1 VVSMVTVPMVGD
13 GVSVLID
20 LMSPACT
27 DSQYGMF
34 VILLPLA
41 ISPALIVLLVGDR
54 RAKRLGALSL
64 ASSSYARRQ
73 YLASH
78 DAERENRTFL
88 QSCLHYWSRLNGFGF
103 LLMGFAFVL
112 LLAPMTLNTTAKG
125 GYTNREYKPLIEKTL
140 TFSLAHCHAGD
151 WRYFVH
157 RLGSLG
163 RFLCQVPDHAQAGL
177 KPNFRMS
184 RPRNPNHRSQLTYS
198 SPASLSTSSTFSPAI
213 WSTLTSRHGLG

>member
-1 VVSMVTVPMVGD
+1 MESFRQRSDQSSLRRQCLCRRFHYEWHQWLQREWMAMGREYLCRSSSTL
-13 GVSVLID
+13 S
-20 LMSPACT
+20 

-73 YLASH
+73 YLTSQVS
-78 DAERENRTFL
+78 ERENRTFL

-125 GYTNREYKPLIEKTL
+125 GYTNREYDE
-140 TFSLAHCHAGD
+140 
-151 WRYFVH
+151 
-157 RLGSLG
+157 
-163 RFLCQVPDHAQAGL
+163 
-177 KPNFRMS
+177 
-184 RPRNPNHRSQLTYS
+184 RSTV
-198 SPASLSTSSTFSPAI
+198 
-213 WSTLTSRHGLG
+213 G

>member
-1 VVSMVTVPMVGD
+1 MSSVS
-13 GVSVLID
+13 
-20 LMSPACT
+20 T

-73 YLASH
+73 YLASQNT
-78 DAERENRTFL
+78 ESENRTLL

-125 GYTNREYKPLIEKTL
+125 GYTNREYRSLIDKTL
-140 TFSLAHCHAGD
+140 TFSLAHCHVGD
-151 WRYFVH
+151 RRYSVY
-157 RLGSLG
+157 RLGSMG
-163 RFLCQVPDHAQAGL
+163 RLLCQVPYHA
-177 KPNFRMS
+177 
-184 RPRNPNHRSQLTYS
+184 
-198 SPASLSTSSTFSPAI
+198 
-213 WSTLTSRHGLG
+213 

>member
-1 VVSMVTVPMVGD
+1 
-13 GVSVLID
+13 
-20 LMSPACT
+20 
-27 DSQYGMF
+27 MF

-73 YLASH
+73 YLASQN
-78 DAERENRTFL
+78 AERDNRTFL

-125 GYTNREYKPLIEKTL
+125 GYTNREYIDRQDVDFQPHS
-140 TFSLAHCHAGD
+140 SLC
-151 WRYFVH
+151 W
-157 RLGSLG
+157 
-163 RFLCQVPDHAQAGL
+163 
-177 KPNFRMS
+177 
-184 RPRNPNHRSQLTYS
+184 
-198 SPASLSTSSTFSPAI
+198 
-213 WSTLTSRHGLG
+213 

>member
-1 VVSMVTVPMVGD
+1 MAIAQMVGG
-13 GVSVLID
+13 GVYVCSID
-20 LMSPACT
+20 LRISGLT
-27 DSQYGMF
+27 IQYGMF

-73 YLASH
+73 YLASQ
-78 DAERENRTFL
+78 DVERENRTAI

-125 GYTNREYKPLIEKTL
+125 GYTNRE
-140 TFSLAHCHAGD
+140 
-151 WRYFVH
+151 
-157 RLGSLG
+157 
-163 RFLCQVPDHAQAGL
+163 
-177 KPNFRMS
+177 
-184 RPRNPNHRSQLTYS
+184 
-198 SPASLSTSSTFSPAI
+198 
-213 WSTLTSRHGLG
+213 